1 MKKIGIIVA
10 MDKEYEQLSK
20 VFEGRTDIVLQKCG
34 IGKVNAAVGA
44 TEMLRDHQPDLIVS
58 SGCAG
63 GASTSLEVMDVV
75 AASSCAYHDVY
86 CGDNAAYGQVLGMP
100 ARFEAPQALID
111 KALQIPRVKAG
122 LTVSGDWFV
131 DSKEK
136 MREILDHF
144 PEAMAVDMES
154 CAIAQVCHRYAVPF
168 ISFRVIS
175 DIPLKDTK
183 ASQYFDFWDRVA
195 EDSFEVTLRFVESI
209 LCSDAQGKK
218 TDPHRPLQ
226 AKEKQGINREK
237 EQWKR
242 YPVSRLTT
250 IVCFAA
256 STSPARTRWAAM
268 SSRRLTFA

>member
-10 MDKEYEQLSK
+10 MDKEYEQLAK

-75 AASSCAYHDVY
+75 AASSYAYHDVY

-111 KALQIPRVKAG
+111 KALQISRVKAG

-209 LCSDAQGKK
+209 L
-218 TDPHRPLQ
+218 
-226 AKEKQGINREK
+226 
-237 EQWKR
+237 
-242 YPVSRLTT
+242 
-250 IVCFAA
+250 
-256 STSPARTRWAAM
+256 
-268 SSRRLTFA
+268 

>member
-20 VFEGRTDIVLQKCG
+20 VFEDRTDIVLQKCG

-75 AASSCAYHDVY
+75 AASSCACHDVY

-209 LCSDAQGKK
+209 L
-218 TDPHRPLQ
+218 
-226 AKEKQGINREK
+226 
-237 EQWKR
+237 
-242 YPVSRLTT
+242 
-250 IVCFAA
+250 
-256 STSPARTRWAAM
+256 
-268 SSRRLTFA
+268 

>member
-63 GASTSLEVMDVV
+63 GASTSVEVMDVV
-75 AASSCAYHDVY
+75 AASSCAYHDVN

-195 EDSFEVTLRFVESI
+195 EDSFEVSLRFVESI
-209 LCSDAQGKK
+209 L
-218 TDPHRPLQ
+218 
-226 AKEKQGINREK
+226 
-237 EQWKR
+237 
-242 YPVSRLTT
+242 
-250 IVCFAA
+250 
-256 STSPARTRWAAM
+256 
-268 SSRRLTFA
+268 

>member
-154 CAIAQVCHRYAVPF
+154 CAIAQVCLRNGTRFVALKSV
-168 ISFRVIS
+168 S
-175 DIPLKDTK
+175 DHLFSERQ
-183 ASQYFDFWDRVA
+183 AEEYFDFGEALEALGRVVLP
-195 EDSFEVTLRFVESI
+195 F
-209 LCSDAQGKK
+209 AQ
-218 TDPHRPLQ
+218 
-226 AKEKQGINREK
+226 
-237 EQWKR
+237 
-242 YPVSRLTT
+242 RL
-250 IVCFAA
+250 IEEG
-256 STSPARTRWAAM
+256 
-268 SSRRLTFA
+268 

>member
-63 GASTSLEVMDVV
+63 GASTSVEVMDVV

-86 CGDNAAYGQVLGMP
+86 CGDNVAYGQVLGMP

-209 LCSDAQGKK
+209 L
-218 TDPHRPLQ
+218 
-226 AKEKQGINREK
+226 
-237 EQWKR
+237 
-242 YPVSRLTT
+242 
-250 IVCFAA
+250 
-256 STSPARTRWAAM
+256 
-268 SSRRLTFA
+268 

>member
-75 AASSCAYHDVY
+75 AASSCAYHDVC

-209 LCSDAQGKK
+209 L
-218 TDPHRPLQ
+218 
-226 AKEKQGINREK
+226 
-237 EQWKR
+237 
-242 YPVSRLTT
+242 
-250 IVCFAA
+250 
-256 STSPARTRWAAM
+256 
-268 SSRRLTFA
+268 

>member
-20 VFEGRTDIVLQKCG
+20 VFEDRTDIVLQKCG

-75 AASSCAYHDVY
+75 VASSCAYHDVY

-209 LCSDAQGKK
+209 L
-218 TDPHRPLQ
+218 
-226 AKEKQGINREK
+226 
-237 EQWKR
+237 
-242 YPVSRLTT
+242 
-250 IVCFAA
+250 
-256 STSPARTRWAAM
+256 
-268 SSRRLTFA
+268 

>member
-10 MDKEYEQLSK
+10 MDKEYEQLSM
-20 VFEGRTDIVLQKCG
+20 VFEDRTDIVLQKCG

-75 AASSCAYHDVY
+75 ATSSCAYHDVY

-209 LCSDAQGKK
+209 L
-218 TDPHRPLQ
+218 
-226 AKEKQGINREK
+226 
-237 EQWKR
+237 
-242 YPVSRLTT
+242 
-250 IVCFAA
+250 
-256 STSPARTRWAAM
+256 
-268 SSRRLTFA
+268 

>member
-100 ARFEAPQALID
+100 ARFEA
-111 KALQIPRVKAG
+111 
-122 LTVSGDWFV
+122 
-131 DSKEK
+131 
-136 MREILDHF
+136 
-144 PEAMAVDMES
+144 
-154 CAIAQVCHRYAVPF
+154 
-168 ISFRVIS
+168 
-175 DIPLKDTK
+175 
-183 ASQYFDFWDRVA
+183 
-195 EDSFEVTLRFVESI
+195 
-209 LCSDAQGKK
+209 
-218 TDPHRPLQ
+218 
-226 AKEKQGINREK
+226 
-237 EQWKR
+237 
-242 YPVSRLTT
+242 
-250 IVCFAA
+250 
-256 STSPARTRWAAM
+256 
-268 SSRRLTFA
+268 RRR

>member
-63 GASTSLEVMDVV
+63 GASTSVEVMDVV
-75 AASSCAYHDVY
+75 AASSCTYHDVY

-209 LCSDAQGKK
+209 L
-218 TDPHRPLQ
+218 
-226 AKEKQGINREK
+226 
-237 EQWKR
+237 
-242 YPVSRLTT
+242 
-250 IVCFAA
+250 
-256 STSPARTRWAAM
+256 
-268 SSRRLTFA
+268 

>member
-63 GASTSLEVMDVV
+63 GASTSVEVMDVV

-86 CGDNAAYGQVLGMP
+86 CGDNATYGQVLGMP

-209 LCSDAQGKK
+209 L
-218 TDPHRPLQ
+218 
-226 AKEKQGINREK
+226 
-237 EQWKR
+237 
-242 YPVSRLTT
+242 
-250 IVCFAA
+250 
-256 STSPARTRWAAM
+256 
-268 SSRRLTFA
+268 

>member
-63 GASTSLEVMDVV
+63 GASTSVEVMDVV

-86 CGDNAAYGQVLGMP
+86 YGDNAAYGQVLGMP

-209 LCSDAQGKK
+209 L
-218 TDPHRPLQ
+218 
-226 AKEKQGINREK
+226 
-237 EQWKR
+237 
-242 YPVSRLTT
+242 
-250 IVCFAA
+250 
-256 STSPARTRWAAM
+256 
-268 SSRRLTFA
+268 

>member
-75 AASSCAYHDVY
+75 AALSCAYHDVY

-209 LCSDAQGKK
+209 L
-218 TDPHRPLQ
+218 
-226 AKEKQGINREK
+226 
-237 EQWKR
+237 
-242 YPVSRLTT
+242 
-250 IVCFAA
+250 
-256 STSPARTRWAAM
+256 
-268 SSRRLTFA
+268 

>member
-63 GASTSLEVMDVV
+63 GASTSVEVMDVV
-75 AASSCAYHDVY
+75 AAPSCAYHDVY

-209 LCSDAQGKK
+209 L
-218 TDPHRPLQ
+218 
-226 AKEKQGINREK
+226 
-237 EQWKR
+237 
-242 YPVSRLTT
+242 
-250 IVCFAA
+250 
-256 STSPARTRWAAM
+256 
-268 SSRRLTFA
+268 

>member
-10 MDKEYEQLSK
+10 MDKEYELLSK
-20 VFEGRTDIVLQKCG
+20 VFEDRTDIVLQKCG

-86 CGDNAAYGQVLGMP
+86 CGDNAPYGQVLGMP

-209 LCSDAQGKK
+209 L
-218 TDPHRPLQ
+218 
-226 AKEKQGINREK
+226 
-237 EQWKR
+237 
-242 YPVSRLTT
+242 
-250 IVCFAA
+250 
-256 STSPARTRWAAM
+256 
-268 SSRRLTFA
+268 

>member
-10 MDKEYEQLSK
+10 MDKEYEQLAK

-75 AASSCAYHDVY
+75 SLSSCAYHDVY
-86 CGDNAAYGQVLGMP
+86 CGDNASYGQVLGMP

-136 MREILDHF
+136 MREILDYF

-175 DIPLKDTK
+175 DIPLTDTK

-195 EDSFEVTLRFVESI
+195 EDSFEVTLRFVESF
-209 LCSDAQGKK
+209 L
-218 TDPHRPLQ
+218 
-226 AKEKQGINREK
+226 
-237 EQWKR
+237 
-242 YPVSRLTT
+242 
-250 IVCFAA
+250 
-256 STSPARTRWAAM
+256 
-268 SSRRLTFA
+268 

>member
-86 CGDNAAYGQVLGMP
+86 CGDNGAYGQVLGMP

-154 CAIAQVCHRYAVPF
+154 CAIAQICHRYAVPF

-209 LCSDAQGKK
+209 L
-218 TDPHRPLQ
+218 
-226 AKEKQGINREK
+226 
-237 EQWKR
+237 
-242 YPVSRLTT
+242 
-250 IVCFAA
+250 
-256 STSPARTRWAAM
+256 
-268 SSRRLTFA
+268 

>member
-10 MDKEYEQLSK
+10 MDKEYEQLAK

-86 CGDNAAYGQVLGMP
+86 CGDNEAYGQVLGMP

-131 DSKEK
+131 DSKVK

-209 LCSDAQGKK
+209 L
-218 TDPHRPLQ
+218 
-226 AKEKQGINREK
+226 
-237 EQWKR
+237 
-242 YPVSRLTT
+242 
-250 IVCFAA
+250 
-256 STSPARTRWAAM
+256 
-268 SSRRLTFA
+268 

>member
-86 CGDNAAYGQVLGMP
+86 CGANAAYGQVLGMP

-209 LCSDAQGKK
+209 L
-218 TDPHRPLQ
+218 
-226 AKEKQGINREK
+226 
-237 EQWKR
+237 
-242 YPVSRLTT
+242 
-250 IVCFAA
+250 
-256 STSPARTRWAAM
+256 
-268 SSRRLTFA
+268 

>member
-86 CGDNAAYGQVLGMP
+86 CGDYAAYGQVLGMP

-175 DIPLKDTK
+175 DIPRKDTK

-209 LCSDAQGKK
+209 L
-218 TDPHRPLQ
+218 
-226 AKEKQGINREK
+226 
-237 EQWKR
+237 
-242 YPVSRLTT
+242 
-250 IVCFAA
+250 
-256 STSPARTRWAAM
+256 
-268 SSRRLTFA
+268 

>member
-1 MKKIGIIVA
+1 
-10 MDKEYEQLSK
+10 
-20 VFEGRTDIVLQKCG
+20 
-34 IGKVNAAVGA
+34 
-44 TEMLRDHQPDLIVS
+44 MLRDHQPDLIVS

-75 AASSCAYHDVY
+75 AASFCAYHDVY

-100 ARFEAPQALID
+100 ARFEAPKALID

-209 LCSDAQGKK
+209 L
-218 TDPHRPLQ
+218 
-226 AKEKQGINREK
+226 
-237 EQWKR
+237 
-242 YPVSRLTT
+242 
-250 IVCFAA
+250 
-256 STSPARTRWAAM
+256 
-268 SSRRLTFA
+268 

>member
-86 CGDNAAYGQVLGMP
+86 CGDNATYGQVLGMP

-209 LCSDAQGKK
+209 L
-218 TDPHRPLQ
+218 
-226 AKEKQGINREK
+226 
-237 EQWKR
+237 
-242 YPVSRLTT
+242 
-250 IVCFAA
+250 
-256 STSPARTRWAAM
+256 
-268 SSRRLTFA
+268 

>member
-86 CGDNAAYGQVLGMP
+86 CGDNAVYGQVLGMP

-209 LCSDAQGKK
+209 L
-218 TDPHRPLQ
+218 
-226 AKEKQGINREK
+226 
-237 EQWKR
+237 
-242 YPVSRLTT
+242 
-250 IVCFAA
+250 
-256 STSPARTRWAAM
+256 
-268 SSRRLTFA
+268 

>member
-44 TEMLRDHQPDLIVS
+44 TEMLRDHRPDLIVS

-63 GASTSLEVMDVV
+63 GASTSVEVMDVV
-75 AASSCAYHDVY
+75 AASSSAYHDVY

-209 LCSDAQGKK
+209 L
-218 TDPHRPLQ
+218 
-226 AKEKQGINREK
+226 
-237 EQWKR
+237 
-242 YPVSRLTT
+242 
-250 IVCFAA
+250 
-256 STSPARTRWAAM
+256 
-268 SSRRLTFA
+268 